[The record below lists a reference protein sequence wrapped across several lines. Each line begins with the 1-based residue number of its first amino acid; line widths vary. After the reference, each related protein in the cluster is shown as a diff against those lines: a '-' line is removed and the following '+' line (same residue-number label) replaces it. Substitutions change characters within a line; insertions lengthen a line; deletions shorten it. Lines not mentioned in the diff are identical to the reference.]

1 MFLLRHLTSACV
13 FLASKCLP
21 DSFVLVTLLSFI
33 VFVLVY
39 CLTGQDASSVI
50 SSWGNGAW
58 TLLGFSMQMALILV
72 LGQALASAK
81 LVQKLLKY
89 LASLPKGYLYGFI
102 VGYFFIVNR

>member
-39 CLTGQDASSVI
+39 GLTGQDASSVI
-50 SSWGNGAW
+50 SS
-58 TLLGFSMQMALILV
+58 
-72 LGQALASAK
+72 
-81 LVQKLLKY
+81 
-89 LASLPKGYLYGFI
+89 
-102 VGYFFIVNR
+102 